1 MASSK
6 FVKKLTSMA
15 IVGVGGV
22 AAFAGISFYNGNEKF
37 YENILMPTIQKV
49 SGETAHELAIFLCKH
64 NLFPSSTLKDPESLK
79 ISFFNHQLSNPVGI
93 AAGFDKQ
100 GEAVENLER
109 IGFGF
114 VEIGSVTPQPQP
126 GNPKPRVFRSP
137 LDEAIIN
144 RYGFNSLGHA
154 VVFENLKGMKERQ
167 RFKGVLGVNLGKN
180 KTSENAL
187 EDYSKGLRLF
197 SPIADYIVVNVSSP
211 NTPGLRSLQSKKEL
225 QELLTNLLK
234 IRESLPAEHRKPV
247 LLKLAPDL
255 TKDDVNDIVTVVTNG
270 SSKIDGLIISNTT
283 IGRGDL
289 KNETFAREAGGLSG
303 LPLKLKSTQLIAEVY
318 SLTKGKIPIIGVG
331 GIFSGQDAFDK
342 IEAGSSFLQLY
353 TAFALHG
360 PPVVEKIKSELDGIL
375 KEKGFKSIEDAV
387 GSNYKKYLIG
397 KK

>member
-1 MASSK
+1 M
-6 FVKKLTSMA
+6 
-15 IVGVGGV
+15 
-22 AAFAGISFYNGNEKF
+22 
-37 YENILMPTIQKV
+37 
-49 SGETAHELAIFLCKH
+49 
-64 NLFPSSTLKDPESLK
+64 
-79 ISFFNHQLSNPVGI
+79 
-93 AAGFDKQ
+93 
-100 GEAVENLER
+100 
-109 IGFGF
+109 
-114 VEIGSVTPQPQP
+114 
-126 GNPKPRVFRSP
+126 
-137 LDEAIIN
+137 
-144 RYGFNSLGHA
+144 
-154 VVFENLKGMKERQ
+154 FENLKGMKERQ